1 MEEVEPDGPDSTWAP
16 EDQQGS
22 VLSSSATITGC
33 SSCGGRSPQASGH
46 FSPFALSAPP
56 RERPASLDKHKA
68 GESTLDSALPLTS
81 CATGSKCLSLSETN
95 FLSCE
100 TAAVIAPSGAAVRTN
115 GKPECAVA
123 VTDWMRSSCAP
134 RPLLGLFPRPLSPS
148 PARNSLLLPTRTST
162 WRSPSGSTSSSPPP
176 GAPQSI
182 PFSLGATLRVLC
194 PSILSPLKIVYTF
207 LAYKNSLHPPSAKL
221 SHGSILSLHHPPGI
235 GHRVTMLPIR
245 KWVQEGK

>member
-16 EDQQGS
+16 EDQPGS

-56 RERPASLDKHKA
+56 RKRPASLDKHKA

-100 TAAVIAPSGAAVRTN
+100 TAAVIPPSGAALRTK
-115 GKPECAVA
+115 GKPE
-123 VTDWMRSSCAP
+123 S
-134 RPLLGLFPRPLSPS
+134 
-148 PARNSLLLPTRTST
+148 
-162 WRSPSGSTSSSPPP
+162 
-176 GAPQSI
+176 Q
-182 PFSLGATLRVLC
+182 
-194 PSILSPLKIVYTF
+194 
-207 LAYKNSLHPPSAKL
+207 
-221 SHGSILSLHHPPGI
+221 
-235 GHRVTMLPIR
+235 
-245 KWVQEGK
+245 